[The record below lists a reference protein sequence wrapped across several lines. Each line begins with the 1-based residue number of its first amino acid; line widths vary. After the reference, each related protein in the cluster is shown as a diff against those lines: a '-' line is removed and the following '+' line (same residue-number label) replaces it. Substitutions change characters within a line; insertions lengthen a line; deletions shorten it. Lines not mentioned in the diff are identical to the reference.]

1 LKTEKDA
8 AVKEALSEDEIWLLE
23 NGISNQGFHYWG
35 SAKFFAQIGEAF
47 AKALVELEK

>member
-1 LKTEKDA
+1 MKTDQDA
-8 AVKEALSEDEIWLLE
+8 AVNAALNEEELWLLE

-35 SAKFFAQIGEAF
+35 SAKFFAKIGEAF